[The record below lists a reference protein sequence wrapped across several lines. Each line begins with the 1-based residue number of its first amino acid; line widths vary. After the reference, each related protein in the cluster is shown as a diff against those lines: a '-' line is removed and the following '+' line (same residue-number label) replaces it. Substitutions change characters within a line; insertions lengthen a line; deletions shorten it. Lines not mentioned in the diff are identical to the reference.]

1 VKSPDPIPVP
11 KKKKAKAPP
20 QPKAAVPDQ
29 ASVPKPVIKQAFISV
44 QGARVHNLKN
54 ISVDIPRG
62 KVVVITGLERKRK
75 KLAWPST
82 RSMLKGSA
90 ATWRA

>member
-1 VKSPDPIPVP
+1 MKSPDPIPVP

-20 QPKAAVPDQ
+20 QPKAAVPDL

-54 ISVDIPRG
+54 ITVNIPRG
-62 KVVVITGLERKRK
+62 KLVVITGLSGSE
-75 KLAWPST
+75 KLVGLRYA
-82 RSMLKGSA
+82 LC
-90 ATWRA
+90 